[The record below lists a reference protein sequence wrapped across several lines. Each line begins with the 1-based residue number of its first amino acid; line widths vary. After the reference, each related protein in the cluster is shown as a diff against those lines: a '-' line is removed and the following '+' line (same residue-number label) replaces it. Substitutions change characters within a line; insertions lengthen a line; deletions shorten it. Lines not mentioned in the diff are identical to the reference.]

1 MLCRVSFFATPWTAT
16 CQASLSFTIF
26 QSLLKLMSNESVM
39 PSNHLVLCRPLLLLP
54 SIFLSIRVFS
64 NMLAVCIRW
73 QKYWSFSLS
82 ISPSNEYSRLISLRI
97 DWFDLLADQGTLKSL
112 LQHHSSKA
120 SVLQHS
126 VYFIVQLSHVYMTTG
141 KVSFDYTDLGRQ
153 REREWVPISTNSRQC
168 VCVRTEPCSG
178 GRHFSSPET
187 LSGNS
192 RLASM
197 FPSSSG
203 QLCAVCA
210 GPTPH
215 NLNVDIAQGQCL
227 EGRTNGGSLKANV
240 STSGLTSLYTDTL
253 ACSLI
258 PQGRI

>member
-1 MLCRVSFFATPWTAT
+1 MLWRVSFFATPWTAT

-141 KVSFDYTDLGRQ
+141 KVRFDYTDLGRQ

-197 FPSSSG
+197 FPKFKWPAVRSLRRSNPTQSERGHSSG
-203 QLCAVCA
+203 AV
-210 GPTPH
+210 PRRK
-215 NLNVDIAQGQCL
+215 DKWWFIESQCQHL
-227 EGRTNGGSLKANV
+227 WPDLP
-240 STSGLTSLYTDTL
+240 LY
-253 ACSLI
+253 
-258 PQGRI
+258 

>member
-1 MLCRVSFFATPWTAT
+1 
-16 CQASLSFTIF
+16 
-26 QSLLKLMSNESVM
+26 M

-141 KVSFDYTDLGRQ
+141 KVRFDYTDLGRQ

-197 FPSSSG
+197 FPKFKWPAVRSLRRSNPTQSERGHSSG
-203 QLCAVCA
+203 AV
-210 GPTPH
+210 PRRK
-215 NLNVDIAQGQCL
+215 DKWWFIESQCQHL
-227 EGRTNGGSLKANV
+227 WPDLP
-240 STSGLTSLYTDTL
+240 LY
-253 ACSLI
+253 
-258 PQGRI
+258 